1 LLSLTVAPFPCSG
14 FYATLTFPNVRGAL
28 RGHKNNN
35 KPETTAAGRQ
45 NFWGAEQK
53 LGPQL

>member
-1 LLSLTVAPFPCSG
+1 LSLTVAPFPCSG